1 MARATQRELAALD
14 LGDLDIVLAD
24 AGYWHQRQ
32 MQQLATEGMQLLV
45 PPDGGLRKGERP
57 GWTGGMYS
65 FMRRVL
71 ATPAGQELYR
81 QRQITIEPVFGQ
93 IKFNRAIKR
102 FQRRGRAACRSEWR
116 LIAASHNLLKLHNHR
131 LAVATP

>member
-1 MARATQRELAALD
+1 M
-14 LGDLDIVLAD
+14 LAD

-32 MQQLATEGMQLLV
+32 MQQIAGEGIPVLV
-45 PPDGGLRKGERP
+45 PPDAGLRRGARP

-71 ATPAGQELYR
+71 APPHGHDLYR

-102 FQRRGRAACRSEWR
+102 FQRRGRSAVRSEWR
-116 LIAASHNLLKLHNHR
+116 LIAATHNILKLHTHQ
-131 LAVATP
+131 LTAATP